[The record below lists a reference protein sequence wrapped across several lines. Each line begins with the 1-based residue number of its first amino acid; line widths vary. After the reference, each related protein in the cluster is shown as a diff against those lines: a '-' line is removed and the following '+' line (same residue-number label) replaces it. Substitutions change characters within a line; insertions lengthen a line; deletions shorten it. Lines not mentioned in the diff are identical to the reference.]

1 MGRKKTKK
9 KTGCLGKIIRFFIVL
24 IALFVLIFVI
34 ALNDASND
42 QKTDVSSDI
51 ATQTTADP
59 AREAEVRLDK
69 YIAELSLTNECKT
82 VIKDYLPDFVNFD
95 KIVQSVLRSYD
106 IVMNDGTV
114 YYLVVMEDKTPASLM
129 SSEKDSDTR
138 TRYYDKFAK

>member
-42 QKTDVSSDI
+42 QK
-51 ATQTTADP
+51 AADP
-59 AREAEVRLDK
+59 AQAAEARLDK
-69 YIAELSLTNECKT
+69 YISELALTNECKT

-95 KIVQSVLRSYD
+95 KIVQSALRSYD